1 MESKIE
7 GKVENNEPL
16 GEISEDQVLGIMEKI
31 AIAKGSI
38 NINMQYNED
47 GQIIL
52 WEIKVPIAKGG
63 TKIYT
68 YQKTPND
75 KGIVMVYFSN
85 NNEKRGITRAEI
97 LAEEV
102 ADNSWVVRSD
112 EKNIEK
118 E

>member
-1 MESKIE
+1 MENKMENKIE
-7 GKVENNEPL
+7 KSKSL
-16 GEISEDQVLGIMEKI
+16 GRVSEKQILGIMQEI
-31 AIAKGSI
+31 ATEKGSAEI
-38 NINMQYNED
+38 DKQYNED

-68 YQKTPND
+68 YQKNPND

-85 NNEKRGITRAEI
+85 NNEKRNITRAEI
-97 LAEEV
+97 IAEKT